1 MFWGKS
7 KELDELREQLARLTR
22 ENQELRSAN
31 DSQQAQIAEQA
42 AAWRAKE
49 FECDTLRQI
58 LRHLSAFS
66 DTLGG
71 SQQSLGSMAALLRD
85 ERAQAVQAAEVSV
98 SSGQVTTQIAASL
111 NQLASDSSSAAG
123 AVGNLANQAEQI
135 DAIVQLIHD
144 IADQT
149 NLLALNAAIEAARAG
164 ESGRGFAVVA
174 DEVRKLAERTSKAT
188 RDISE
193 LVAGVRHNSV
203 AAKAAMDGL
212 STAAGSFSQRG
223 SEATE
228 SMAQVVALAQR
239 MEQVIA
245 GGALNSF
252 VELAK
257 VDHLVFKF
265 RIYMG
270 LFGLISLAGCDVAA
284 HTGCRLGKW
293 YYEGEGRECFSRL
306 PGYREL
312 EAPHIEVHQ
321 SGIAA
326 LGARDQG
333 DVQQMLRHVENMEA
347 ASFKVIACL
356 DRMAEGAKNDP
367 ALLCHTS

>member
-1 MFWGKS
+1 MFWGK
-7 KELDELREQLARLTR
+7 TR
-22 ENQELRSAN
+22 ELTELQAQFSRSTQENAQLRSDN
-31 DSQQAQIAEQA
+31 DLLRTQLEAQAD
-42 AAWRAKE
+42 AWKMKE

-58 LRHLSAFS
+58 LGHLAAFS

-71 SQQSLGSMAALLRD
+71 SQQSLGAMAMQLRE
-85 ERAQAVQAAEVSV
+85 ERAQAVRAATVSV
-98 SSGQVTTQIAASL
+98 ESGRVTTEIASSL

-123 AVGNLANQAEQI
+123 AVASLADQAEQI

-203 AAKAAMDGL
+203 AAKSAMDGL
-212 STAAGSFSQRG
+212 SLAAGNFSQRG
-223 SEATE
+223 TQATE
-228 SMAQVVALAQR
+228 RMAQVVVLAQR
-239 MEQVIA
+239 MEGVIA

-270 LFGLISLAGCDVAA
+270 LFGLITLASCDVAS

-306 PGYREL
+306 AGYREL
-312 EAPHIEVHQ
+312 EAPHIEVHAE
-321 SGIAA
+321 GIAA
-326 LGARDQG
+326 LAARDRG
-333 DVQQMLRHVENMEA
+333 EVDKMLYHVEKMES
-347 ASFKVIACL
+347 ASGKVVACL
-356 DRMAEGAKNDP
+356 DRMAEAAKNDP
-367 ALLCHTS
+367 ALLCHTD

>member
-1 MFWGKS
+1 MFWS
-7 KELDELREQLARLTR
+7 KGRELAEAQRQQARLAQ
-22 ENQELRSAN
+22 ENQGLRTEIETLR
-31 DSQQAQIAEQA
+31 AQLDQQA
-42 AAWRAKE
+42 AAWQAKE

-71 SQQSLGSMAALLRD
+71 SQQSLGAMAMLLRD
-85 ERAQAVQAAEVSV
+85 ERNQAVQAAAVSV
-98 SSGQVTTQIAASL
+98 ASGQATNEIASSL
-111 NQLASDSSSAAG
+111 VRLAEDSAAAAG
-123 AVGNLANQAEQI
+123 AVGSLVNQAEQI

-188 RDISE
+188 RDISD

-203 AAKAAMDGL
+203 AAKEAMDGL
-212 STAAGSFSQRG
+212 SSAAGSFSQRG
-223 SEATE
+223 TQATE
-228 SMAQVVALAQR
+228 NMSQVVQMAQR
-239 MEQVIA
+239 MEHVIA

-270 LFGLISLAGCDVAA
+270 LFGLIGLAPADVAA
-284 HTGCRLGKW
+284 HTACRLGKW
-293 YYEGEGRECFSRL
+293 YYEGEGRACFSRL
-306 PGYREL
+306 GGYREL

-321 SGIAA
+321 AGIAA
-326 LGARDQG
+326 LTARDQG
-333 DVQQMLRHVENMEA
+333 DVVQMLRHVEVMEA
-347 ASFKVIACL
+347 ASARVVACL
-356 DRMAEGAKNDP
+356 DRMAASAQDDP
-367 ALLCHTS
+367 ALLCHA

>member
-1 MFWGKS
+1 MFWS
-7 KELDELREQLARLTR
+7 KAREVSELQAQLARL
-22 ENQELRSAN
+22 EQEKQVL
-31 DSQQAQIAEQA
+31 QASNASLQEQLAEQS
-42 AAWRAKE
+42 AAWRTKE

-71 SQQSLGSMAALLRD
+71 SQQSLGSMAAVLRD
-85 ERAQAVQAAEVSV
+85 ERAQAVQAAAASV
-98 SSGQVTTQIAASL
+98 ASGQVTTEIAASL
-111 NQLASDSSSAAG
+111 QQLANDSSAAAG
-123 AVGNLANQAEQI
+123 AVGSLANQAEQI

-174 DEVRKLAERTSKAT
+174 DEVRKLAERTAKAT
-188 RDISE
+188 REISE

-212 STAAGSFSQRG
+212 SSAAGGFSLRGTAA
-223 SEATE
+223 TE
-228 SMAQVVALAQR
+228 GMAEVVGLARR

-252 VELAK
+252 VEVAK

-270 LFGLISLAGCDVAA
+270 LFGLTNLAACDVAA

-293 YYEGEGRECFSRL
+293 YYEGEGRECFSKL

-321 SGIAA
+321 AGIAA
-326 LGARDQG
+326 LNARDQG
-333 DVQQMLRHVENMEA
+333 DVQQMLRHVESMEA

-356 DRMAEGAKNDP
+356 DKMAEGAKNDP
-367 ALLCHTS
+367 ALLCHIE